1 MGYALFANRKLY
13 LINKEFMLQQ
23 KLTLLT
29 EESMRM
35 AEFSA
40 NIFDGKVT
48 LEEMASDPSNYYNYM
63 LFLEGSDAFK
73 EMEDADG
80 GYGTTV
86 SEIGN
91 MAYETDQSEAY
102 LAAVASLLDTSV
114 GEIYA
119 QQECKKVEVQQNLI
133 ELEQQKIQTQLTAVT
148 KELESVEDAEGK
160 AIEQATPKYSGV
172 SR

>member
-13 LINKEFMLQQ
+13 LHNMEFMLQQ
-23 KLTLLT
+23 KLDNI
-29 EESMRM
+29 MRAEQRM
-35 AEFSA
+35 LEFSA
-40 NIFDGKVT
+40 NITDGKVT
-48 LEEMASDPSNYYNYM
+48 IEEMASDPSNYYNYM
-63 LFLEGSDAFK
+63 TFLGGSDAFK
-73 EMEDADG
+73 DMEDADG

-119 QQECKKVEVQQNLI
+119 QQECKKVEAEQHRLEMEKNKI
-133 ELEQQKIQTQLTAVT
+133 ETQLTAVQ
-148 KELESVEDAEGK
+148 KEIESVEDAEGK